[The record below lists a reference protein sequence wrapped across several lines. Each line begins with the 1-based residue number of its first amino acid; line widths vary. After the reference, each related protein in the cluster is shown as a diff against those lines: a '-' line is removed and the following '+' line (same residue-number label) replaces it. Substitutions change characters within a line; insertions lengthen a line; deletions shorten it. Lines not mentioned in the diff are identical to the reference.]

1 VSVASS
7 LAASATSHNS
17 GAVTSHPPTHTI
29 SLSPSSAQLGNLK
42 KDDAGRFTGQM
53 NNVVTTVEAKRGRA
67 LFFFHNLVHEGVPP
81 ADDEVKY
88 IIRSDLM

>member
-1 VSVASS
+1 M
-7 LAASATSHNS
+7 
-17 GAVTSHPPTHTI
+17 
-29 SLSPSSAQLGNLK
+29 
-42 KDDAGRFTGQM
+42 D
-53 NNVVTTVEAKRGRA
+53 NVITTVEAKRGRA